1 MTTLVY
7 KLQDYEDIV
16 FSEKLCHYELPENTI
31 RIIKELDGLFKGKV
45 HNNSTSISSQ
55 LQSQFN
61 VYDKS
66 KKKKRDYGDSWGK
79 DKNIPMPVKEIKS
92 EFDESISTI
101 RSLMNK
107 LSENN
112 FGNTCDKI
120 IAILESYKENMDNYD
135 KVLTILF
142 TISGNNQFF
151 SEIYSKLHKFLVT
164 NISNKEEYFHKVK
177 QYIDDYIENTETIEY
192 VEPEKDY
199 DKFCEY
205 NKKNDIR
212 KSNALFLMNL
222 VKQDVISKT
231 KYIEIIH
238 TLTSIV
244 KKKYDISI
252 LVNQVEEIT
261 ENIFLLLNKEYI
273 ECLKTNEDYIKVIE
287 EIKAIGEYKLKEKA
301 GLSTRAIFKYRTM
314 CEYI

>member
-1 MTTLVY
+1 MATLLY
-7 KLQDYEDIV
+7 NLKDYEDIV
-16 FSEKLCHYELPENTI
+16 FSENLFDYELPENTI
-31 RIIKELDGLFKGKV
+31 RIIKELDELFKGKT
-45 HNNSTSISSQ
+45 HNHSSSSSSQ
-55 LQSQFN
+55 LNAHFN
-61 VYDKS
+61 VYEKS

-79 DKNIPMPVKEIKS
+79 EKIIPMPVKEIKS
-92 EFDESISTI
+92 ELDESISSI

-107 LSENN
+107 LSTNN
-112 FGNTCDKI
+112 FDTTCNKI
-120 IAILESYKENMDNYD
+120 MDILEYYKENGDNSD
-135 KVLTILF
+135 KILTILF

-177 QYIDDYIENTETIEY
+177 QYIDDYIENTETIQY

-222 VKQDVISKT
+222 VKQDVISET
-231 KYIEIIH
+231 KYIEIIY

-244 KKKYDISI
+244 KKKYDISS
-252 LVNQVEEIT
+252 LVNQVDEIT

-273 ECLKTNEDYIKVIE
+273 ECLKMNEHYMKVIE
-287 EIKAIGEYKLKEKA
+287 DIKTIGEYKLKEKA

>member
-1 MTTLVY
+1 MTALVY
-7 KLQDYEDIV
+7 NLKDYEDII
-16 FSEKLCHYELPENTI
+16 FSEKLCNYDLPENTI
-31 RIIKELDGLFKGKV
+31 KIISELNELFKGKT
-45 HNNSTSISSQ
+45 HHSTSISSQ
-55 LQSQFN
+55 LNTQFN
-61 VYDKS
+61 VYEK

-79 DKNIPMPVKEIKS
+79 EKNVPMPVKEIKS
-92 EFDESISTI
+92 ELEESISNI

-107 LSENN
+107 LSANN
-112 FGNTCDKI
+112 FDTTCDKI
-120 IAILESYKENMDNYD
+120 IATLESYKENMDNYD

-177 QYIDDYIENTETIEY
+177 KYIDDYIESTETIQY
-192 VEPEKDY
+192 VESEKDY

-252 LVNQVEEIT
+252 MVNQVEEIT

-273 ECLKTNEDYIKVIE
+273 ECLKTNEDYIKFIE
-287 EIKAIGEYKLKEKA
+287 EIKSIGEYKLKEKA